1 VPRTIRR
8 LATDHAQLH
17 KAGLPPNFFFPPGSD
32 SLSDLTTLSVY
43 LAGPAASPYATGVF
57 RLELRMDSAYPQ
69 TPPSAHFRTKI
80 FHPNVDG
87 ATGAVCVDTLKRDW
101 SPDLTLRH
109 VLLTIS
115 CLLLCPNPASAL
127 NAEAGALLVEDQA
140 AFERRAAMWARL
152 HAAAPP
158 ALAAA
163 ADEARRRIVEDA
175 PAAGTAAPRGTKRRD
190 ATPVTALGQQQ
201 QQQAPLTPRTV
212 LSPQTRRPAGLGAL
226 ETPTQAPRR
235 TARARLAKPPPSPS
249 FRRPPPPLS
258 AARTTF
264 PPVTTPS
271 ARQTPAALPTATEPP
286 RKRRRTMSS
295 PYDAASAARTP
306 ALQTFPATPLTATK
320 FAVAAVAPHLPRCQ
334 HPLLFRRAGR
344 DPASDPFG
352 DAFNMP
358 WLEWEKYLPGARDGP
373 GILAGGVDVEMG
385 GAAGMVFGPR
395 RGILRL

>member
-1 VPRTIRR
+1 MPKNVANRSKAPRTIRR

-43 LAGPAASPYATGVF
+43 LAGPAASPYAAGVF

-158 ALAAA
+158 ALAWPPRMRRGCASLRMHKRRGRRRHGHQAAGCHARDRPGPAA
-163 ADEARRRIVEDA
+163 AAAGPAHATHRSLPADA
-175 PAAGTAAPRGTKRRD
+175 PAGGPRGARNAD
-190 ATPVTALGQQQ
+190 ASP
-201 QQQAPLTPRTV
+201 APDR
-212 LSPQTRRPAGLGAL
+212 S
-226 ETPTQAPRR
+226 
-235 TARARLAKPPPSPS
+235 ARLAKTATIAPS
-249 FRRPPPPLS
+249 FRRPPPL
-258 AARTTF
+258 R
-264 PPVTTPS
+264 
-271 ARQTPAALPTATEPP
+271 
-286 RKRRRTMSS
+286 
-295 PYDAASAARTP
+295 P
-306 ALQTFPATPLTATK
+306 ALA
-320 FAVAAVAPHLPRCQ
+320 
-334 HPLLFRRAGR
+334 RAR
-344 DPASDPFG
+344 PS
-352 DAFNMP
+352 
-358 WLEWEKYLPGARDGP
+358 
-373 GILAGGVDVEMG
+373 
-385 GAAGMVFGPR
+385 
-395 RGILRL
+395 LR